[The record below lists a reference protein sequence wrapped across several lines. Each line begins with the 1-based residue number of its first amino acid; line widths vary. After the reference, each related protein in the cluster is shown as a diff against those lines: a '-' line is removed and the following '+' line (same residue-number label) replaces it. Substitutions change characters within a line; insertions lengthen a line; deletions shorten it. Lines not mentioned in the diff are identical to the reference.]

1 MSVCL
6 SVCLSVCPLAYPKNH
21 MFVFDERAIRYVDD
35 FTFYC
40 YVGSTMGDLAVYD
53 CMQACLVV
61 VRDNNKLPVA
71 SLRQ

>member
-1 MSVCL
+1 
-6 SVCLSVCPLAYPKNH
+6 